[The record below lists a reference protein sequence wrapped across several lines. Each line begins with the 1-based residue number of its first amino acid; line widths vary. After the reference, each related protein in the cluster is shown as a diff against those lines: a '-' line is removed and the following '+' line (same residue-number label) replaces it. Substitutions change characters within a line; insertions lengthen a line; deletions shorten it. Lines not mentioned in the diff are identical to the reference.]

1 MSGPVSSAPAMRV
14 FGLAGWSGS
23 GKTTLIRRL
32 LPAFLGHGITVS
44 TVKHAHHK
52 FDLATPKEGDRQL
65 RAAGIDELML
75 AAPARWALL
84 HEAQGEP
91 EPRFE
96 DVIARLTPVDLV
108 LIEGFKSHPHPKLE
122 VHRPIT
128 GKPILANRDP
138 NIVGLAVEGG
148 RLDPGALEHAVPLFD
163 LDDIDALAGLILA
176 HCDLN
181 TLPAPGRQAER
192 GPA

>member
-1 MSGPVSSAPAMRV
+1 MSGPVRSAPAMRI

-32 LPAFLGHGITVS
+32 LPAVLARGITVS

-52 FDLATPKEGDRQL
+52 FDLATPKEGDRKL
-65 RAAGIDELML
+65 RTAGIDELML

-84 HEAQGEP
+84 HEAHGEP

-96 DVIARLTPVDLV
+96 DVMARLTPVDLV
-108 LIEGFKSHPHPKLE
+108 LIEGFKSHSHPKLE

-128 GKPILANRDP
+128 GKPILANHDP
-138 NIVGLAVEGG
+138 KIIGIAVEGDQ
-148 RLDPGALEHAVPLFD
+148 LEPGALGRAVPLFD
-163 LDDIDALAGLILA
+163 LDDIDAIAVMILTHCGLDAAADTRKI
-176 HCDLN
+176 
-181 TLPAPGRQAER
+181 G
-192 GPA
+192 

>member
-1 MSGPVSSAPAMRV
+1 MSSPAHVTPAMRV
-14 FGLAGWSGS
+14 FGFAGWSGS

-32 LPAFLGHGITVS
+32 LPALLARGVTAS

-84 HEAQGEP
+84 REARGEP

-122 VHRPIT
+122 VHRPAA
-128 GKPILANRDP
+128 GKPLLANRDP
-138 NIVGLAVEGG
+138 KIIAIAVEGG
-148 RLDPGALEHAVPLFD
+148 RLEGGALDRALPLFD
-163 LDDIDALAGLILA
+163 LDDIDAIAGLILA
-176 HCDLN
+176 HCRLDA
-181 TLPAPGRQAER
+181 APGARKA
-192 GPA
+192 G

>member
-1 MSGPVSSAPAMRV
+1 MSGPARSAPPMRV

-32 LPAFLGHGITVS
+32 LPALLAHGITVS

-75 AAPARWALL
+75 AAPARWAVL
-84 HEAQGEP
+84 HEARGEP
-91 EPRFE
+91 ESQLE
-96 DVIARLTPVDLV
+96 DVIARLTLVDLV

-122 VHRPIT
+122 VHRLAN
-128 GKPILANRDP
+128 GKPLLANRDP
-138 NIVGLAVEGG
+138 KIIGVAIEGG
-148 RLDPGALEHAVPLFD
+148 RLDPGALERALPVLD
-163 LDDIDALAGLILA
+163 LDDIDAIAGLILS
-176 HCDLN
+176 HCGLD
-181 TLPAPGRQAER
+181 TASSTRKAG
-192 GPA
+192 

>member
-1 MSGPVSSAPAMRV
+1 MSGPARSAPAMRV

-23 GKTTLIRRL
+23 GKTTLICRL
-32 LPAFLGHGITVS
+32 LPAVLAHGVTVS

-65 RAAGIDELML
+65 RTAGIDELML

-84 HEAQGEP
+84 HEAHGEP

-96 DVIARLTPVDLV
+96 DVMARLTPVDLV

-122 VHRPIT
+122 VHRPVT

-138 NIVGLAVEGG
+138 KIVGIAVEGG
-148 RLDPGALEHAVPLFD
+148 RLDLGALDRAVALFD
-163 LDDIDALAGLILA
+163 LDDIDAIAGLILA
-176 HCDLN
+176 HCALD
-181 TLPAPGRQAER
+181 AVPGARKA
-192 GPA
+192 G

>member
-1 MSGPVSSAPAMRV
+1 MSGPARSAPAMRV

-32 LPAFLGHGITVS
+32 LPAFLAHGITVS

-52 FDLATPKEGDRQL
+52 FDLARPREGDRRL
-65 RAAGIDELML
+65 RAAGIDEMML

-84 HEAQGEP
+84 HEAHEEP

-96 DVIARLTPVDLV
+96 DVVARLTPVDLV
-108 LIEGFKSHPHPKLE
+108 LIEGFKSHSHPKLE
-122 VHRPIT
+122 VHRPVS

-138 NIVGLAVEGG
+138 KIVGIAVEGG
-148 RLDPGALEHAVPLFD
+148 RLGPGVLSRALPLFD
-163 LDDIDALAGLILA
+163 LDDIDAIAGLILA
-176 HCDLN
+176 HCGLDA
-181 TLPAPGRQAER
+181 APGARKA
-192 GPA
+192 G